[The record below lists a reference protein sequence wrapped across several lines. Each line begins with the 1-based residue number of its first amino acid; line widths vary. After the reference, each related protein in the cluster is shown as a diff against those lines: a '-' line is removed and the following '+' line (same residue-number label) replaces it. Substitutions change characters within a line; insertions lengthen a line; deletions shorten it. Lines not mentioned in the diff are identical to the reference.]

1 MFGCCKENRSS
12 NALNVFISR
21 FFFLFFFTFIHRVN
35 GGESGCHTNI
45 QTVCSKDGV
54 YMRGEKKQTKD
65 EISGMFDSQFVF
77 VMHFLFGTVLL
88 S

>member
-1 MFGCCKENRSS
+1 MCLFRDFS
-12 NALNVFISR
+12 F
-21 FFFLFFFTFIHRVN
+21 FFFLLLYIGLN